1 MTRHDVSARRTNLS
15 NPPPKKARAPA
26 PVRTLRTSSSDFP
39 DLNADGL
46 EYLDLTNDAF
56 DDSDSLSFSSNA
68 KLWREDYAS
77 RPNLVASSG
86 RKRKSSEISE
96 EEFSDLGDFPD
107 IYELLERD
115 LAVIEHAE
123 PAMASKTICQ
133 PRFHPS
139 ARRTTMTYYHPM
151 YTVRLLGATRPLKES
166 AVSSEASNPVH
177 QTSSFPPRMEDGRDE
192 PFSPDSGEESLAPPS
207 HNSSI
212 AILKVSTNKPAQI
225 CTHAAPA
232 AVPAVQLDFAS
243 PSQRHTALGIA
254 TPRVRAIASN
264 SSQTTK
270 ITPEDSFNEP
280 PSKTPPESSQALVL
294 LNQLSSQ
301 PSIFVIGYPDF
312 NYNKEHISNT
322 P

>member
-1 MTRHDVSARRTNLS
+1 MYLPGALTSVSKYLGAVETIQAS
-15 NPPPKKARAPA
+15 KTQSPPPKKARAPA

-96 EEFSDLGDFPD
+96 EDDDD
-107 IYELLERD
+107 ILSPYVHSP
-115 LAVIEHAE
+115 LAREQSPRKALPVID
-123 PAMASKTICQ
+123 TQ
-133 PRFHPS
+133 PH
-139 ARRTTMTYYHPM
+139 
-151 YTVRLLGATRPLKES
+151 LKGATRPLKES